1 VSGDWRNNG
10 GTFNHSSEVEFDGG
24 DGQKIS
30 GSAFCN
36 VTFGGTGTKYLG
48 GIINVS
54 GWLKID
60 SLATFDVGPEDDD
73 AYYNITVGSHWYN
86 NIMSPDVNWI
96 GAIVKLV
103 LSLLL
108 GATIGM
114 ERRRKGQIA
123 GLRTFALISMGATL
137 AMLIS
142 IYIPQEYMGLKNGDP
157 GRIAAQVV
165 SGVGFLGAGAII
177 QMKGSVRGLTTAAGI
192 WMTACIGLAVGAGM
206 YLISIITTLLIIFI
220 LVNIERIEQRH
231 NFLWESK
238 IIRVKMHGILDD
250 IQPLRDTINSNDI
263 HISDEFMKFDYENE
277 FTIVNFMVRSNT
289 HVNVPSL
296 FKEIKRLGDPISITI
311 TNEMNM

>member
-1 VSGDWRNNG
+1 MLQDIYNS
-10 GTFNHSSEVEFDGG
+10 
-24 DGQKIS
+24 
-30 GSAFCN
+30 
-36 VTFGGTGTKYLG
+36 
-48 GIINVS
+48 II
-54 GWLKID
+54 
-60 SLATFDVGPEDDD
+60 
-73 AYYNITVGSHWYN
+73 
-86 NIMSPDVNWI
+86 SPDVNLI
-96 GAIVKLV
+96 GAIAKLV
-103 LSLLL
+103 LSLVL
-108 GATIGM
+108 GATIGI

-142 IYIPQEYMGLKNGDP
+142 IYIPQEYLGLKNGDP

-206 YLISIITTLLIIFI
+206 YLISIIATLLIIFI

-250 IQPLRDTINSNDI
+250 IQPLRDTITSKDV
-263 HISDEFMKFDYENE
+263 HISDEFMKFDYEDG
-277 FTIVNFMVRSNT
+277 FTIVNFMVRSNSQ
-289 HVNVPSL
+289 VNVPVL
-296 FKEIKRLGDPISITI
+296 FKEIKQLGDPISITI

>member
-1 VSGDWRNNG
+1 ML
-10 GTFNHSSEVEFDGG
+10 E
-24 DGQKIS
+24 
-30 GSAFCN
+30 
-36 VTFGGTGTKYLG
+36 
-48 GIINVS
+48 
-54 GWLKID
+54 
-60 SLATFDVGPEDDD
+60 
-73 AYYNITVGSHWYN
+73 NIYQD
-86 NIMSPDVNWI
+86 ILSPDVNI
-96 GAIVKLV
+96 VGAIVKLV
-103 LSLLL
+103 LSLIL

-192 WMTACIGLAVGAGM
+192 WMTACIGLSVGAGM
-206 YLISIITTLLIIFI
+206 YLISIITTILIIFI
-220 LVNIERIEQRH
+220 LVNIERIEHRH

-238 IIRVKMHGILDD
+238 IIRVKVHGILED
-250 IQPLRDTINSNDI
+250 IQPVRDILSVNDV
-263 HISDEFMKFDYENE
+263 HISDEFMKFDYNE
-277 FTIVNFMVRSNT
+277 QQSIINFMVRSKSN
-289 HVNVPSL
+289 VNVPAMFSA
-296 FKEIKRLGDPISITI
+296 IKQRCDAISITI

>member
-1 VSGDWRNNG
+1 MLEN
-10 GTFNHSSEVEFDGG
+10 
-24 DGQKIS
+24 I
-30 GSAFCN
+30 
-36 VTFGGTGTKYLG
+36 
-48 GIINVS
+48 
-54 GWLKID
+54 
-60 SLATFDVGPEDDD
+60 
-73 AYYNITVGSHWYN
+73 YNDMI
-86 NIMSPDVNWI
+86 SPDVNLI
-96 GAIVKLV
+96 GAITKLV
-103 LSLLL
+103 LSLVL
-108 GATIGM
+108 GATIGI

-142 IYIPQEYMGLKNGDP
+142 IYIPQEYLGLKNGDP

-206 YLISIITTLLIIFI
+206 YLISVIATLLIIFI

-238 IIRVKMHGILDD
+238 IIRVKTHGIFED
-250 IQPLRDTINSNDI
+250 IEQLRELLKINDI
-263 HISDEFMKFDYENE
+263 HISDEFMKFDYEDNE
-277 FTIVNFMVRSNT
+277 TIVNFMVRSKNDID
-289 HVNVPSL
+289 VPALFSAIKDQCNAISL
-296 FKEIKRLGDPISITI
+296 TI